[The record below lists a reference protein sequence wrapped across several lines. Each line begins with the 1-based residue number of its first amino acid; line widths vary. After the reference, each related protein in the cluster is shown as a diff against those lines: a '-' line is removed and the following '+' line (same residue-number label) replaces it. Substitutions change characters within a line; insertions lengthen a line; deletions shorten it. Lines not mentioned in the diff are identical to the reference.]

1 MRGHDRAID
10 RHHRL
15 IPITGSLM
23 DNTFTKIRL
32 GPPPE
37 PRDDTGPPPK
47 MRREIPPG
55 CACPEPP
62 ENPFQTQTI
71 VHRSPPRIRHLART
85 QRGHP
90 RPHLIRQNCAIC
102 IHPVTHL
109 VGSCRHLRRAMPTQ
123 RHAQR
128 SKRKAIVNGP

>member
-15 IPITGSLM
+15 IPITGSLIE
-23 DNTFTKIRL
+23 NTFTKIRL

-47 MRREIPPG
+47 MRREITPG

-62 ENPFQTQTI
+62 ENPFPTQTI
-71 VHRSPPRIRHLART
+71 VHSCTPRIRHLARA

-102 IHPVTHL
+102 IHLVTCL